1 MIVPPPPILATP
13 AAKPLA
19 VPPPPPATTDPATA
33 TALTVSGDHL
43 AEIFDVTPRRIQQL
57 TNQGIVIK
65 VSRGKYDQDESTTNY
80 IRFWRNIADG
90 KGYDDNKGT
99 SKAQFEKARAK
110 KATIEADVAEQSVL
124 PVVDVQIVLNETMV
138 LIATQMDGLPGRLC
152 SELAAM
158 DNAAE
163 IRIKLLD
170 EMRKIRTAAASRLA
184 SMGTVGTSGT
194 NFDATPEPD
203 NGPMGKSE

>member
-1 MIVPPPPILATP
+1 MIVPPPPPVTAPP
-13 AAKPLA
+13 ANPLI
-19 VPPPPPATTDPATA
+19 VPAPPATADPAAA
-33 TALTVSGDHL
+33 TALIVGGDHL

-57 TNQGIVIK
+57 TNQGIVVK
-65 VSRGKYDQDESTTNY
+65 VARGKYDQNESTTNY
-80 IRFWRNIADG
+80 IRFWRNVADG

-99 SKAQFEKARAK
+99 SKAQLEKARAK
-110 KATIEADVAEQSVL
+110 KATIEANVAEQSVL
-124 PVVDVQIVLNETMV
+124 PVVDVQIMLNETMV

-170 EMRKIRTAAASRLA
+170 EMRKIRTAAASRLTDL
-184 SMGTVGTSGT
+184 GTVETSGT
-194 NFDATPEPD
+194 NINAATEPD